1 MTDQNTTTPSAS
13 QKQNEPSVEQVF
25 TPAVDAFQ
33 GSAPQVPNA
42 GAAPQAAPFSSTG
55 GSSPQA
61 APVPPAGNVPPQSGF
76 VPPTA
81 GMPPQSGCAPGPQ
94 NIPGL
99 PLVHLTGGMKFG
111 WAVVGFLMG
120 PVAILL
126 AWLTNAHNFP
136 EAKKDAIKFS
146 LFGFLA
152 QFLIWF
158 VLIAL
163 FGCATCAAVT
173 SAFTSYPYYY

>member
-1 MTDQNTTTPSAS
+1 MTDQDTTTPSAS

-33 GSAPQVPNA
+33 GSAPQVQNA
-42 GAAPQAAPFSSTG
+42 GAAPQAAPFSPAG

-81 GMPPQSGCAPGPQ
+81 GMPPQPGCAPGPQ

-99 PLVHLTGGMKFG
+99 PLIHLTGGMKFG
-111 WAVVGFLMG
+111 WAVVGLNLPQIG
-120 PVAILL
+120 
-126 AWLTNAHNFP
+126 
-136 EAKKDAIKFS
+136 
-146 LFGFLA
+146 
-152 QFLIWF
+152 
-158 VLIAL
+158 
-163 FGCATCAAVT
+163 
-173 SAFTSYPYYY
+173 

>member
-1 MTDQNTTTPSAS
+1 MTDQNTTTPPAS

-25 TPAVDAFQ
+25 TPSVDAFQ

-42 GAAPQAAPFSSTG
+42 DAAPQAAPFSPAG

-61 APVPPAGNVPPQSGF
+61 APVPPVGNVPPQSAF

-81 GMPPQSGCAPGPQ
+81 GMPPQPGCASGPQ

-111 WAVVGFLMG
+111 WPL
-120 PVAILL
+120 
-126 AWLTNAHNFP
+126 W
-136 EAKKDAIKFS
+136 DFS
-146 LFGFLA
+146 WGRSPSCSPGLRTPIISLRRKRMR
-152 QFLIWF
+152 LSSP
-158 VLIAL
+158 
-163 FGCATCAAVT
+163 C
-173 SAFTSYPYYY
+173 SAFWRSSLSGLCSSRFSGALRAPQ

>member
-1 MTDQNTTTPSAS
+1 
-13 QKQNEPSVEQVF
+13 
-25 TPAVDAFQ
+25 
-33 GSAPQVPNA
+33 
-42 GAAPQAAPFSSTG
+42 
-55 GSSPQA
+55 
-61 APVPPAGNVPPQSGF
+61 
-76 VPPTA
+76 
-81 GMPPQSGCAPGPQ
+81 MPPQPGYAPASQ
-94 NIPGL
+94 NIPGV
-99 PLVHLTGGMKFG
+99 PLVQLTGGMKFG
-111 WAVVGFLMG
+111 WAVAGFLMG

-136 EAKKDAIKFS
+136 EVKKGAIKFS

-173 SAFTSYPYYY
+173 STAASYPYYY